1 VSDKVRMIAPHLTV
15 LMDDGAI
22 YHVQAN
28 NFDMLLYERT
38 ARRKNWPGPQEAQIE
53 WMTYL
58 AWHALQ
64 REAQI
69 PKEVTYDDFSARCMS
84 IDPSPVDTDPS
95 SPDLDTG

>member
-1 VSDKVRMIAPHLTV
+1 MTDKVRMIAPHLTV

-38 ARRKNWPGPQEAQIE
+38 ARRKGWPGPTDAQIE
-53 WMTYL
+53 WMTFL

-69 PKEVTYDDFSARCMS
+69 PKDVTYDGFAARCLS
-84 IDPSPVDTDPS
+84 IDPTPVDTDPS
-95 SPDLDTG
+95 STDLDTG

>member
-1 VSDKVRMIAPHLTV
+1 VPDKVRMIAPYLTV

-22 YHVQAN
+22 YAVQAN

-38 ARRKNWPGPQEAQIE
+38 ARRKNWPPPQEAQVE

-69 PKEVTYDDFSARCMS
+69 PKDVTYDDFAASCLS
-84 IDPSPVDTDPS
+84 IDPTPIEVDPS
-95 SPDLDTG
+95 PTVPDTG